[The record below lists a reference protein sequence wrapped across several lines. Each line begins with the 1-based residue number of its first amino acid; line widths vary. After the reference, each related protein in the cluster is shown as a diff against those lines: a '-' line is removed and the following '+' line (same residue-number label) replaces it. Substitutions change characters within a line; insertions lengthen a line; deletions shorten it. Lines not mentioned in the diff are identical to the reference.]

1 VTQRQN
7 IFGFVVLSSI
17 FIGWLVYSELKP
29 LDSGKTDTSDNLID
43 SDKDGVID
51 AKDKCPYEAGEINLF
66 GCPNADTDG
75 DGLKDK
81 DENERGTDP
90 NTKDSDGD
98 GVDDNADAC
107 PKEKGFK
114 ENKGCPKKEIAPS
127 PAEDFD
133 DNKKVDITYKGDTYT
148 IKRGFT
154 SEKGMLYNKNK
165 WRYYQG
171 KWQKQEVNDASGKWT
186 KIKEADINH
195 ILKNC
200 ATKKK
205 KLEKEE
211 NGKTLA
217 PPNPPAD
224 NFTTDADYQALKNLY
239 NEILLR
245 SDLGENMK
253 NEDFQ
258 LWNRTYTKI
267 IKGKL
272 IAKEHLNITRW
283 NKFILN
289 STP

>member
-195 ILKNC
+195 IL
-200 ATKKK
+200 TIRTQIISQQ
-205 KLEKEE
+205 
-211 NGKTLA
+211 TL
-217 PPNPPAD
+217 
-224 NFTTDADYQALKNLY
+224 
-239 NEILLR
+239 
-245 SDLGENMK
+245 
-253 NEDFQ
+253 
-258 LWNRTYTKI
+258 I
-267 IKGKL
+267 IK
-272 IAKEHLNITRW
+272 H
-283 NKFILN
+283 
-289 STP
+289 